1 MQRFTIKDIEN
12 MCAIKAHTL
21 RVWEQRYD
29 FFSAQ
34 RKDSRHRYYDNDDLK
49 KLLRIAFLYHGGW
62 KVSKIAALGEVK
74 ITEQVLTLQEALP
87 ENSQNVLMLLEAAID
102 FDEARF
108 NGLLDRVIA
117 AKGFEECITQV
128 CYPYLQRVGLLWMT
142 SHIIPAQEH
151 FSSYLIQHKIISET
165 EKLPASSPAAPVI
178 IVFAPQGEHHE
189 LPLLFIN
196 YLLKKWGWQTIYLGT
211 NLELK
216 TLPDAVKD
224 KASHLF
230 LHLITNFTGFEVDDY
245 LETVCKTFPNKTIAA
260 SGRSIQLAQRRFINM
275 ILLRSDAE
283 IQQFVSHPPTSAAHS
298 SPRRQQ

>member
-29 FFSAQ
+29 FFSPQ
-34 RKDSRHRYYDNDDLK
+34 RKESKHRYYDNEDLK

-62 KVSKIAALGEVK
+62 KVSKIAAL
-74 ITEQVLTLQEALP
+74 TEDDIAKQVLTLQEALP
-87 ENSQNVLMLLEAAID
+87 ENSQNILTLLEAAID

-108 NGLLDRVIA
+108 NAVLDKLIA
-117 AKGFEECITQV
+117 VRGVEECVTQV

-165 EKLPASSPAAPVI
+165 EKLQHASPSSPTI
-178 IVFAPQGEHHE
+178 IVFAPKGEHHE

-196 YLLKKWGWQTIYLGT
+196 FLLKKWGWQTIYLGT

-216 TLPDAVKD
+216 ALPDTIKA

-245 LETVCKTFPNKTIAA
+245 LETVCKTFSDKTIVA
-260 SGRSIQLAQRRFINM
+260 SGRSIQLAQRQFVNLK
-275 ILLRSDAE
+275 LLRSDAE
-283 IQQFVSHPPTSAAHS
+283 IHEFVRDLPTLATHNSSH
-298 SPRRQQ
+298 RQR